1 MHIKVLLS
9 LAAVVAAM
17 LIGSLG
23 GSTPHASA
31 LPLCYGA
38 TVSTPITGTDTVGPV
53 CVPYPGAAFCDGE
66 TVSLPP
72 FGDATV
78 YACIPAPLQGGVSTP
93 GA

>member
-1 MHIKVLLS
+1 VHIKVLLS

-31 LPLCYGA
+31 LPLCYSA
-38 TVSTPITGTDTVGPV
+38 TVATPITGTRTVGPF
-53 CVPYPGAAFCDGE
+53 CVPYPGGVDCQEDGF
-66 TVSLPP
+66 VSPSLTAIV
-72 FGDATV
+72 D
-78 YACIPAPLQGGVSTP
+78 YCLPAPLQGLSTS